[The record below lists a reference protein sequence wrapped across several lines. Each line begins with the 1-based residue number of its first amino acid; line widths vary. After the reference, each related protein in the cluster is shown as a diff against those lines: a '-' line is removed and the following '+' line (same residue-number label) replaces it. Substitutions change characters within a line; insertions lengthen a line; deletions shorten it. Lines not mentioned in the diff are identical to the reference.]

1 MTSTTGS
8 SNQAVQNLFGAVSI
22 ASPPTP
28 PKTMS
33 FNKPTTTW
41 KSQHENDGLSKY
53 GGRDLVGFGHKP
65 PCPKWPGGAKL
76 VRALLCFVVVDD
88 GESSDK

>member
-1 MTSTTGS
+1 MTSTTTTSSS
-8 SNQAVQNLFGAVSI
+8 SNQQEAVQNLFGAASVD
-22 ASPPTP
+22 SPP
-28 PKTMS
+28 KSMS
-33 FNKPTTTW
+33 FNKNTSW

-76 VRALLCFVVVDD
+76 VRRILECKHLVVAVC
-88 GESSDK
+88 